1 MNTAA
6 IPEELKARPQWV
18 TWKAVERD
26 GKPTK
31 VPLNPKGGPGKSN
44 DPATWGTFGQAVAA
58 LKQNGV
64 AGIGFVFS
72 PDDPFTGI
80 DLDHAFVGGQPRFCA
95 KALIKWFDTYTESSP
110 TPGKGFHL
118 YLQGKLPGPGN
129 KRKFN
134 CGLELE
140 VYDRLRFLTVTG
152 HHLPGTPTTV
162 EDRQAELEAL
172 HRQIFDKKKP
182 RSGGPRP
189 GPGPSS
195 TLDLDDVEII
205 DKAHRAIN
213 GCKFSQLWAGN
224 WQGAGY
230 ASQSEADLALCEML
244 AFWIGRDADRI
255 ERLFSQS
262 GLGQRDKWQKRAD
275 YRARTIREALARV
288 TEYYNPGGCGHK
300 PEDGQERPQGGD
312 GQAQE
317 PGSQTC
323 GQDGIPIWPEGAIDG
338 VAGDFARTFARF
350 LETPLQFLAMAFLTI
365 LGHII
370 GSRINLLSELK
381 TTLRLF
387 VILLGKSGDTRKST
401 VINTVI
407 NFFIETV
414 DPNDLNI
421 IYGVGSAEGL
431 AKCFGKSNKLILAID
446 ELKTLVQKM
455 KIDSSVLLPCINTL
469 FETCRFNS
477 HTKAHDIILEDV
489 LLSVLAAST
498 VETYQSMFNST
509 FTDIGFINRL
519 FIVIG
524 GNERKFAIPQVIPET
539 EKQKIRTKLV
549 DILRLVGELSKNG
562 PYFMPMTSDAREIF
576 EIWYFER
583 PDSVLTTRLDTYGH
597 RLMPLLAI
605 NEGLDIITGDIAAKT
620 IALLN
625 YQYHARQY
633 ANPIDADNC
642 IAKLEERIRRLLA
655 SGPLTKRD
663 LERRGNKAR
672 HGIWLWDQAIKNLR
686 SAGEITWDPKTKKFT
701 MVN

>member
-95 KALIKWFDTYTESSP
+95 KALIKWFDTYTE
-110 TPGKGFHL
+110 
-118 YLQGKLPGPGN
+118 
-129 KRKFN
+129 
-134 CGLELE
+134 
-140 VYDRLRFLTVTG
+140 
-152 HHLPGTPTTV
+152 
-162 EDRQAELEAL
+162 
-172 HRQIFDKKKP
+172 
-182 RSGGPRP
+182 
-189 GPGPSS
+189 
-195 TLDLDDVEII
+195 
-205 DKAHRAIN
+205 
-213 GCKFSQLWAGN
+213 
-224 WQGAGY
+224 
-230 ASQSEADLALCEML
+230 
-244 AFWIGRDADRI
+244 
-255 ERLFSQS
+255 
-262 GLGQRDKWQKRAD
+262 
-275 YRARTIREALARV
+275 
-288 TEYYNPGGCGHK
+288 
-300 PEDGQERPQGGD
+300 
-312 GQAQE
+312 
-317 PGSQTC
+317 
-323 GQDGIPIWPEGAIDG
+323 
-338 VAGDFARTFARF
+338 
-350 LETPLQFLAMAFLTI
+350 
-365 LGHII
+365 
-370 GSRINLLSELK
+370 
-381 TTLRLF
+381 
-387 VILLGKSGDTRKST
+387 
-401 VINTVI
+401 
-407 NFFIETV
+407 
-414 DPNDLNI
+414 
-421 IYGVGSAEGL
+421 
-431 AKCFGKSNKLILAID
+431 
-446 ELKTLVQKM
+446 
-455 KIDSSVLLPCINTL
+455 
-469 FETCRFNS
+469 
-477 HTKAHDIILEDV
+477 
-489 LLSVLAAST
+489 
-498 VETYQSMFNST
+498 
-509 FTDIGFINRL
+509 
-519 FIVIG
+519 
-524 GNERKFAIPQVIPET
+524 
-539 EKQKIRTKLV
+539 
-549 DILRLVGELSKNG
+549 
-562 PYFMPMTSDAREIF
+562 MPMTSDAREIF

>member
-1 MNTAA
+1 MNVAA
-6 IPEELKARPQWV
+6 VPDELKARPQWV
-18 TWKAVERD
+18 TWQVGARE
-26 GKPTK
+26 GKLTK
-31 VPLNPKGGPGKSN
+31 IPINPRTGGPAKTN
-44 DPATWGTFGQAVAA
+44 DRSTWGTFDEAVSAW
-58 LKQNGV
+58 QRNGA

-72 PDDPFTGI
+72 VDDPFTGV
-80 DLDHAFVGGQPRFCA
+80 DLDHALVDGQLRLCA
-95 KALIKWFDTYTESSP
+95 KGVLDHLGSYGEISP
-110 TPGKGFHL
+110 SGQGVHAFVK
-118 YLQGKLPGPGN
+118 GKLPPGG
-129 KRKFN
+129 RRITFP
-134 CGLELE
+134 CGLGVEMYE
-140 VYDRLRFLTVTG
+140 TRRFFTVTS
-152 HHLPGTPTTV
+152 HHLPETPPTV

-172 HRQIFDKKKP
+172 HRQLFDSSNKQKAQ
-182 RSGGPRP
+182 GPR
-189 GPGPSS
+189 PGPSS
-195 TLDLDDVEII
+195 TLDLDDAELI
-205 DKAHRAIN
+205 DRAHKAAN
-213 GCKFSQLWAGN
+213 GFKFSQLWAGN

-230 ASQSEADLALCEML
+230 ASHSEADLALCEML
-244 AFWIGRDADRI
+244 AFWTGGDPVRI
-255 ERLFSQS
+255 DRLFWQS
-262 GLGQRDKWQKRAD
+262 GLYRNKWDRTD
-275 YRARTIREALARV
+275 YRERTIARALSMT
-288 TEYYNPGGCGHK
+288 TEFYNPGGCGHK